1 MIIKMLTELRR
12 RMDEYNKTFNK
23 ALENKKKK
31 QTELKNTITEIKTIL
46 QGINSR
52 LYNTEERSSNLEDRV
67 VEITQAEQK
76 KREKGRKN
84 NF

>member
-1 MIIKMLTELRR
+1 
-12 RMDEYNKTFNK
+12 MDEYNKTFNK

-31 QTELKNTITEIKTIL
+31 QTELKNTITEIKTTL